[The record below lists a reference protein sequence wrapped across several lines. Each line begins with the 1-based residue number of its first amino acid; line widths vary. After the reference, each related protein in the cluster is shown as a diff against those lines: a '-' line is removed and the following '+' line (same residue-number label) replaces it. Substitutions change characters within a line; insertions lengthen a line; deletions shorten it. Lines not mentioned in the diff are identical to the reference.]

1 MRLDGRGV
9 LITGASM
16 GLGRAIA
23 EACAAE
29 GADVFLCA
37 RGAKELERAQS
48 EIAEKAAP
56 GKKVHALAADVSKPD
71 AVEKLV
77 QAALKALPNLQGLV
91 NCAGIYGPPGALD
104 EVDWAEWVKTLEI
117 NLFGTVALCRAV
129 LPAFRKRGYGKII
142 NLSGGGASG
151 PLPRMS
157 AYATSKGAIVHFT
170 ETLATE
176 LKGTG
181 IDVNALAPGPLNTRL
196 LDQILEAGPDKVG
209 PDFYARSVKQKKD
222 GGAPMDKGAALC
234 AYLLSS
240 DGDGITGKLLSA
252 QWDPWQTLREH
263 RADLEGGD
271 IYALRR
277 IVPKDRGLKWGS

>member
-37 RGAKELERAQS
+37 RGAQDLERAQS
-48 EIAEKAAP
+48 EIAAKAAP
-56 GKKVHALAADVSKPD
+56 GKKVHALAADVGKPEQAD
-71 AVEKLV
+71 RLMK
-77 QAALKALPNLQGLV
+77 AALKALPNFSGLV
-91 NCAGIYGPPGALD
+91 NCAGVYGPPGALD

-117 NLFGTVALCRAV
+117 NLFGTAYLCRAA
-129 LPAFRKRGYGKII
+129 LPALRKRGYGKIV

-170 ETLATE
+170 ETLAVE

-196 LDQILEAGPDKVG
+196 LDQ
-209 PDFYARSVKQKKD
+209 ARKS
-222 GGAPMDKGAALC
+222 
-234 AYLLSS
+234 
-240 DGDGITGKLLSA
+240 
-252 QWDPWQTLREH
+252 
-263 RADLEGGD
+263 
-271 IYALRR
+271 RR
-277 IVPKDRGLKWGS
+277 